1 MLPCARASAFRPA
14 GLDDGRERSLVVVA
28 PGLFFIVAEV
38 LGYLLAIELRD
49 RYPQQLC
56 FITVFCAITAL
67 DELNSRLR
75 RRGAVIPR
83 HPPGA

>member
-1 MLPCARASAFRPA
+1 MMRVSAHWWWLRQ
-14 GLDDGRERSLVVVA
+14 VC
-28 PGLFFIVAEV
+28 FFIVAEV

-56 FITVFCAITAL
+56 FIAVFCAITAL
-67 DELNSRLR
+67 DELNSRLK